1 MGTPLLFMDPVVIA
15 ALIQA
20 VASIGATAFNYSS
33 AKESREFSS
42 EEGRYNRLVDMGV
55 NPNVAMSSVLGNSS
69 PIGSPAMAN
78 LDGLGEMLN
87 GIIQQP
93 AQKSN
98 INLMDSEAE
107 FNRAN
112 ALYTQMKSFYVPLE
126 FAQREKLVN
135 AQVMDLHSNSLMNDA
150 LAGRI
155 KQEALMVVPLASAEL
170 AKARSSIMNQ
180 IASAVA
186 YLQQSEL
193 FSSEGAYYD
202 SLKTGQDI
210 QNSIDDKTK
219 QDQVDIIV
227 QISKLKSALAR
238 DAEWSTLW
246 KDHTNGLGLSGD
258 FVQDLAIM
266 KSIPAYAPLAD
277 TILDKFTYLSNEI
290 QTREVQEANRHW
302 GSYFL
307 QNLTSIGNDVV
318 GGFASGAGMGLGM
331 TAFGSGGRVARSVS
345 GKVAKASAVS
355 PVSGAPKG
363 FKGRTRV
370 LNGQKQK
377 SFWSDKAGREVWYN
391 VYD

>member
-1 MGTPLLFMDPVVIA
+1 MDPVVIA

-33 AKESREFSS
+33 SKESREFSS

-55 NPNVAMSSVLGNSS
+55 NPNVAVSSVLGNSS
-69 PIGSPAMAN
+69 PIGTPAMAN

-112 ALYTQMKSFYVPLE
+112 ALYTQMKSFYVPLD

-135 AQVMDLHSNSLMNDA
+135 AQVMDLHSNSMMNDA
-150 LAGRI
+150 LAAKY

-193 FSSEGAYYD
+193 FSSQADYYD
-202 SLKTGQDI
+202 SLTTGQDI
-210 QNSIDDKTK
+210 QNDIDLSTIDKQK
-219 QDQVDIIV
+219 SIIV
-227 QISKLKSALAR
+227 SISKIKAALAN
-238 DAEWSTLW
+238 DAEWQAIW
-246 KDHTNGLGLSGD
+246 RDYTNGLGLSGD

-266 KSIPAYAPLAD
+266 KSFPQYEALSDSI
-277 TILDKFTYLSNEI
+277 FNSFVNLSNDI

-307 QNLTSIGNDVV
+307 NNLTSIGNDLV

-331 TAFGSGGRVARSVS
+331 SAFGSGVRVASSVA
-345 GKVAKASAVS
+345 GKVSKGSAVT
-355 PVSGAPKG
+355 PLSGAPKG

-370 LNGQKQK
+370 FNGQKQK
-377 SFWSDKAGREVWYN
+377 SFWSDRAGREMWYN